1 MEGALLCVFSL
12 RRLFALLTASPRLAA
27 AMRLLCPEP
36 RGIMRGSYH
45 WEATAARGGTAF
57 TEPCMLP
64 PIVRK
69 IRKAGGRSAL
79 SMATAYRAA
88 LVFDA
93 ISGEPTEDGVVV
105 VEDGR
110 IASVGPAGE
119 LAAGVEVLDLG
130 DATLL
135 PGLIDAHVHL
145 VWSAS
150 AEPHEVVERE
160 SRALTVLRCAGNAE
174 RHVRAGVTTVRDVGS
189 TDGLA
194 IEVGRAVQLG
204 ILPGP
209 RVVAAGRA
217 IAMTGGHGWFLG
229 READGP
235 DAVRH
240 AAREEMKA
248 GAACIKLMAS
258 GGVYGHAEEPGSPQ
272 LTVEEMR
279 AAVEEAHKSGRKVAA
294 HAYSVA
300 AIRNALEAGVDSIE
314 HGSFLDQRTAQR
326 MREEGTYLV
335 PTMSVY
341 QAMSDKGPEL
351 GAPRYIQRKTAE
363 ILEASREA
371 FRLALEMDVPIA
383 AGTDCG
389 APGHPHGT
397 LLQELAL
404 MVESGATPVQALRYC
419 TSASADLLGLGEDI
433 GTLTPGKRADLLA
446 VAGNPLSDIRA
457 LGEVRLVLR
466 GGTEVFHY
474 PEATQES

>member
-1 MEGALLCVFSL
+1 MVL
-12 RRLFALLTASPRLAA
+12 
-27 AMRLLCPEP
+27 
-36 RGIMRGSYH
+36 
-45 WEATAARGGTAF
+45 
-57 TEPCMLP
+57 
-64 PIVRK
+64 
-69 IRKAGGRSAL
+69 
-79 SMATAYRAA
+79 AYRAA
-88 LVFDA
+88 RVVDG
-93 ISGEPTEDGVVV
+93 ISEEPMEVGVVV

-110 IASVGPAGE
+110 IASVGPARE
-119 LAAGVEVLDLG
+119 LASGVEVVDLG

-160 SRALTVLRCAGNAE
+160 SRALTALRCANNAE
-174 RHVRAGVTTVRDVGS
+174 RHLRSGVTTVRDVGS

-194 IEVGRAVQLG
+194 IDIARAVELG

-235 DAVRH
+235 DAVRR

-248 GAACIKLMAS
+248 GATCIKLMAS

-272 LTVEEMR
+272 LTIEEMR
-279 AAVEEAHKSGRKVAA
+279 AAVEEAHKGGRKVAA
-294 HAYSVA
+294 HAYSIE
-300 AIRNALEAGVDSIE
+300 AINNALESGVDSIE
-314 HGSFLDQRTAQR
+314 HGSFLDRQTAAT
-326 MREEGTYLV
+326 MRELGAYLV

-351 GAPRYIQRKTAE
+351 GTPEYIQRKTAE
-363 ILEASREA
+363 VLEASREA
-371 FRLALEMDVPIA
+371 FRLARDNDVPIA

-397 LLQELAL
+397 LPQELML
-404 MVESGATPVQALRYC
+404 MVEAGATPMQALRYG
-419 TSASADLLGLGEDI
+419 TSAPADLLGLSEEV
-433 GTLTPGKRADLLA
+433 GTLAPGKQADLLA
-446 VAGNPLSDIRA
+446 VDGNPINDIRV
-457 LGEVRLVLR
+457 LRKVRLVLR
-466 GGTEVFHY
+466 SGAEVFRDTGA
-474 PEATQES
+474 P